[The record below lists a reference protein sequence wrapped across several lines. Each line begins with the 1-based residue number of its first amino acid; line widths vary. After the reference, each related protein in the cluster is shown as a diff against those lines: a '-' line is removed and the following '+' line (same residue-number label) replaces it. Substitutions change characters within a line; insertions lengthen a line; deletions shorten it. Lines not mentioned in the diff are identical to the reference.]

1 MLKYFIEDK
10 LVNLD
15 VNNDLIV
22 SIKKEIIPLEN
33 GKRIIYKLLTKKTIK
48 LHSFVIDLPFK
59 YNKNDYICPNGYQ
72 SWTDTLVTKRNG
84 KMHSLSHL
92 PKSIKDMYCFEYYG
106 DSYFKKYNSKSSY
119 FHGFSFAY
127 ILGNEDTLFASLNER
142 NYYTIFNFDKSDYV
156 HVESDVEGEIVEKE
170 TTLLDFIVINGKIS
184 ELFNTY
190 KELLNYKVIDKEING
205 YTTWYNYYQNIN
217 EDIIL
222 RDLSSL
228 DDSYNLF
235 QIDDGYATA
244 VGDFKNIDKTK
255 FPHGLKF
262 VVDKIHASHKLA
274 GIWLAPFIGEEKSET
289 FINHPDWFIKKDGKP
304 LKVGTNW
311 SGFYALDFDKKE
323 VKEYIKSELNYLV
336 NEVGFDF
343 IKIDFLHAVCIN
355 HQNKSRAKQMYQAL
369 EFIRECVP
377 NTLILGCGV
386 PLASAFRV
394 VDYCRIGPD
403 VSLIFDDVWFMKFM
417 HRERISTKIT
427 LQNTINR
434 YYINGIGFNN
444 DPDVY
449 IMRKENVKLS
459 DKQKEALIIINFIFG
474 SIYMTSDNIANY
486 DASKK
491 ELMQKYQEFKHHK
504 VISITYDKKYIKF
517 VTEFNKN
524 RYNFSYDTKK
534 GELIYGKI

>member
-1 MLKYFIEDK
+1 MKKHKILLLGAIYCLFISGCST
-10 LVNLD
+10 NN
-15 VNNDLIV
+15 NNDEPRDDKIANSQYIYNLPEV
-22 SIKKEIIPLEN
+22 NKEELTNLSSMHELGSSIYHSN
-33 GKRIIYKLLTKKTIK
+33 RI
-48 LHSFVIDLPFK
+48 
-59 YNKNDYICPNGYQ
+59 KNAVQGYY
-72 SWTDTLVTKRNG
+72 S
-84 KMHSLSHL
+84 
-92 PKSIKDMYCFEYYG
+92 
-106 DSYFKKYNSKSSY
+106 DSSRSS
-119 FHGFSFAY
+119 
-127 ILGNEDTLFASLNER
+127 
-142 NYYTIFNFDKSDYV
+142 
-156 HVESDVEGEIVEKE
+156 
-170 TTLLDFIVINGKIS
+170 FIVKNS
-184 ELFNTY
+184 TMQ
-190 KELLNYKVIDKEING
+190 LN
-205 YTTWYNYYQNIN
+205 
-217 EDIIL
+217 
-222 RDLSSL
+222 
-228 DDSYNLF
+228 
-235 QIDDGYATA
+235 
-244 VGDFKNIDKTK
+244 
-255 FPHGLKF
+255 
-262 VVDKIHASHKLA
+262 HKLA

-289 FINHPDWFIKKDGKP
+289 FKNHPDWFIKKDDKQ

-323 VKEYIKSELNYLV
+323 VKEYIKSELNYLI

-369 EFIRECVP
+369 KFIRECAP

-386 PLASAFRV
+386 PLASAFGI
-394 VDYCRIGPD
+394 VDYCRVGPD
-403 VSLIFDDVWFMKFM
+403 VSLIFNDVWFMKFM

-434 YYINGIGFNN
+434 YYINGLGFNN

-449 IMRKENVKLS
+449 IMRKENVKLNEL
-459 DKQKEALIIINFIFG
+459 QKEALIIINFIFG

-534 GELIYGKI
+534 GELSYGKI